1 MTDAAPAPRRTV
13 TLHVPS
19 GKPVVRLPLV
29 PAAAC
34 AAVALALFPRVTA
47 LAALAA
53 LLRRMSLSVDGATPA
68 VAPAVD

>member
-13 TLHVPS
+13 TLHIPS
-19 GKPVVRLPLV
+19 GTPVVRLPLV

-34 AAVALALFPRVTA
+34 AAVARALVPRVTA

-53 LLRRMSLSVDGATPA
+53 LLRRMRLSVEGATPT